1 MVLLTDTDVLQPDL
15 LVVSHEREH
24 ILTPANIQ
32 GVPDL
37 IVEALSPYS
46 SSRDWRAKR
55 ELYSTHGVW
64 EYRTIAPPLGRVSH
78 DDA

>member
-32 GVPDL
+32 GSPRPDSRGPVAIFVQQGLAGQTRALRHTRCLGVPDH
-37 IVEALSPYS
+37 
-46 SSRDWRAKR
+46 R
-55 ELYSTHGVW
+55 
-64 EYRTIAPPLGRVSH
+64 PPTGSCQS
-78 DDA
+78 